1 MKMTRNRLAT
11 SGMPWILWGDGDP
24 TRVRRVPDPLQTL
37 HLTPLSHTGDRGGGL
52 EQPMLIRPTMV
63 RLTVALSATSM
74 RGADDLLEA
83 FHFLVVGTRL
93 ERGCLG
99 CSAWIDPDST
109 VHYLEEWA
117 TEDDMRAR
125 VRSDR
130 FTSLLAVVESAREAN
145 VHFDFVTKTRGLE
158 YVAEVRNQST

>member
-1 MKMTRNRLAT
+1 MKINRNHIAA

-24 TRVRRVPDPLQTL
+24 SRVRRGPDSLQTV
-37 HLTPLSHTGDRGGGL
+37 HLTTLSRIDRLRGEL
-52 EQPMLIRPTMV
+52 EQAMLTRHIMV
-63 RLTVALSATSM
+63 RLTVALSAASM

-83 FHFLVVGTRL
+83 FHFLVGGTRL

-99 CSAWIDPDST
+99 CSTWIDPDST
-109 VHYLEEWA
+109 VHYVEEWA
-117 TEDDMRAR
+117 TEEDMRAR

-130 FTSLLAVVESAREAN
+130 FTSLLSVVESAREAT

-158 YVAEVRNQST
+158 YVAEVRNQSA

>member
-1 MKMTRNRLAT
+1 MKTQRTRTTT

-24 TRVRRVPDPLQTL
+24 SRVRRCSDPRQTV
-37 HLTPLSHTGDRGGGL
+37 HLTTLSRGAQLRDEL
-52 EQPMLIRPTMV
+52 EQAMLTRPTMV
-63 RLTVALSATSM
+63 RLTVALSAASM

-99 CSAWIDPDST
+99 CSTWIDPDST
-109 VHYLEEWA
+109 VHYVEEWA
-117 TEDDMRAR
+117 TEEDMRAR

-130 FTSLLAVVESAREAN
+130 FTSLLAIVESAREAN

-158 YVAEVRNQST
+158 YVAEVRNETV

>member
-1 MKMTRNRLAT
+1 MKMNRSRIAA

-24 TRVRRVPDPLQTL
+24 SRVRRCPDSLQTV
-37 HLTPLSHTGDRGGGL
+37 HLTTLSRIGQLRAEL
-52 EQPMLIRPTMV
+52 EQAMLNRHIMV
-63 RLTVALSATSM
+63 RLTVALSAASM

-99 CSAWIDPDST
+99 CSTWIDPDST
-109 VHYLEEWA
+109 VHYVEEWA
-117 TEDDMRAR
+117 TEEDMRAR

-130 FTSLLAVVESAREAN
+130 FTSLLSVVESAREAT

-158 YVAEVRNQST
+158 YVAEVRNQSA

>member
-1 MKMTRNRLAT
+1 MKQNRIAA
-11 SGMPWILWGDGDP
+11 SGMPWILWGDGVGSSSD
-24 TRVRRVPDPLQTL
+24 RDRDLLQTV
-37 HLTPLSHTGDRGGGL
+37 HLTPLSRGREFYAKL
-52 EQPMLIRPTMV
+52 EQPMLRRHPMV
-63 RLTVALSATSM
+63 RLTVALSAASM

-99 CSAWIDPDST
+99 CSTWIDPDAT
-109 VHYLEEWA
+109 VHYVEEWA

-130 FTSLLAVVESAREAN
+130 FTSLLAVIESAREAN
-145 VHFDFVTKTRGLE
+145 VHFDFVTQTRGLE
-158 YVAEVRNQST
+158 YVAEVRNQSA

>member
-1 MKMTRNRLAT
+1 MAA
-11 SGMPWILWGDGDP
+11 SGMPWILWGDGAESSRYRHRDF
-24 TRVRRVPDPLQTL
+24 LQTV
-37 HLTPLSHTGDRGGGL
+37 HHTTLSRTLDCPAKL
-52 EQPMLIRPTMV
+52 EQPMLRPQTMV
-63 RLTVALSATSM
+63 RLTVALSAASM

-99 CSAWIDPDST
+99 CSTWIDPDAT
-109 VHYLEEWA
+109 VHYVEEWA

-130 FTSLLAVVESAREAN
+130 FTSLLAVIESAREAN
-145 VHFDFVTKTRGLE
+145 VHFDFVTQTRGLE
-158 YVAEVRNQST
+158 YVAEVRNESV

>member
-1 MKMTRNRLAT
+1 MKQNGVAA
-11 SGMPWILWGDGDP
+11 SGMPWILWGDGAGSGLY
-24 TRVRRVPDPLQTL
+24 RHRHSLQTV
-37 HLTPLSHTGDRGGGL
+37 HLTPLSRGSECPVKL
-52 EQPMLIRPTMV
+52 EQPMLLPHTMV
-63 RLTVALSATSM
+63 RLTVALSAASM

-99 CSAWIDPDST
+99 CSTWIDPDAT
-109 VHYLEEWA
+109 VHYVEEWA

-130 FTSLLAVVESAREAN
+130 FTSLLAVIESAREAN
-145 VHFDFVTKTRGLE
+145 VHFDFVTQTRGLE
-158 YVAEVRNQST
+158 YVAEVRNQSP

>member
-1 MKMTRNRLAT
+1 
-11 SGMPWILWGDGDP
+11 MPWILWGDGDRS
-24 TRVRRVPDPLQTL
+24 RVVAFSDSLQTV
-37 HLTPLSHTGDRGGGL
+37 HLTPLSRDRHLPGQL
-52 EQPMLIRPTMV
+52 EQAMLTRHTMV
-63 RLTVALSATSM
+63 RLTVALSAASM

-99 CSAWIDPDST
+99 CSTWIDPDST
-109 VHYLEEWA
+109 VHYVEEWA
-117 TEDDMRAR
+117 TEEDIRAR

-158 YVAEVRNQST
+158 YVAEVRNQAP

>member
-1 MKMTRNRLAT
+1 
-11 SGMPWILWGDGDP
+11 MPWILWGDGDP
-24 TRVRRVPDPLQTL
+24 SRSRPYAGSLQTL
-37 HLTPLSHTGDRGGGL
+37 HLMPLSRRGQLLGEL
-52 EQPMLIRPTMV
+52 EQAMLPGHTMV
-63 RLTVALSATSM
+63 RLTVALSAASM

-99 CSAWIDPDST
+99 CSTWIDPDST
-109 VHYLEEWA
+109 VHYVEEWA
-117 TEDDMRAR
+117 TEEDMRSR

-158 YVAEVRNQST
+158 YVAEVRSEAV

>member
-1 MKMTRNRLAT
+1 MKMNRSRIAA

-24 TRVRRVPDPLQTL
+24 SRVRAYSNSRQTV
-37 HLTPLSHTGDRGGGL
+37 HFTPLSSGDRLLGGL
-52 EQPMLIRPTMV
+52 EQAMLSGHTMV
-63 RLTVALSATSM
+63 RLTVALSAASM

-99 CSAWIDPDST
+99 CSTWIDPDST
-109 VHYLEEWA
+109 VHYVEEWA
-117 TEDDMRAR
+117 TEEDMRAR

-130 FTSLLAVVESAREAN
+130 FTSLLAIVESAKEAN
-145 VHFDFVTKTRGLE
+145 VHFDFVMKTRGLE
-158 YVAEVRNQST
+158 YVAEVRNETV

>member
-1 MKMTRNRLAT
+1 MKRIKNRPA
-11 SGMPWILWGDGDP
+11 SGMPWILWGDGDRS
-24 TRVRRVPDPLQTL
+24 RVLAFSDSLQTV
-37 HLTPLSHTGDRGGGL
+37 HPTPLSRDRHLPGQL
-52 EQPMLIRPTMV
+52 EQAMLTRHTMV
-63 RLTVALSATSM
+63 RLTVALSAASM

-99 CSAWIDPDST
+99 CSTWIDPDST
-109 VHYLEEWA
+109 VHYVEEWA
-117 TEDDMRAR
+117 TEEDMRAR

-130 FTSLLAVVESAREAN
+130 FTSLLGVVESAREAN

-158 YVAEVRNQST
+158 YVAEVRNQAT

>member
-1 MKMTRNRLAT
+1 MKMHGSRSAP

-24 TRVRRVPDPLQTL
+24 TRVRRYSDSLQTV
-37 HLTPLSHTGDRGGGL
+37 HLTTLSRGEPLRDEL
-52 EQPMLIRPTMV
+52 EQAMLPRHTMV
-63 RLTVALSATSM
+63 RLTVALNAASM

-99 CSAWIDPDST
+99 CSTWIDPDST
-109 VHYLEEWA
+109 VHYVEEWA

-130 FTSLLAVVESAREAN
+130 FTSLLAIVESAKEAK
-145 VHFDFVTKTRGLE
+145 VHFDFVTQTRGLE
-158 YVAEVRNQST
+158 YVAEVRNQGV

>member
-1 MKMTRNRLAT
+1 MKMNRTRIAS

-24 TRVRRVPDPLQTL
+24 SRVRRGPDSLQTV
-37 HLTPLSHTGDRGGGL
+37 HLTTLSRIGRFGGEL
-52 EQPMLIRPTMV
+52 EQAMLTRHIMV
-63 RLTVALSATSM
+63 RLTVALSAASM

-99 CSAWIDPDST
+99 CSTWLDPDST
-109 VHYLEEWA
+109 VHYVEEWA
-117 TEDDMRAR
+117 TEEDMRAR

-130 FTSLLAVVESAREAN
+130 FTSLLSVVESAREAT

-158 YVAEVRNQST
+158 YVAEVRNQSA

>member
-1 MKMTRNRLAT
+1 MTMHRNRTAA

-24 TRVRRVPDPLQTL
+24 SRLRPHSGSLQTI
-37 HLTPLSHTGDRGGGL
+37 HLMPLSRGGHLLGEL
-52 EQPMLIRPTMV
+52 EQAMLSGHTMV
-63 RLTVALSATSM
+63 RLTVALSAASM

-99 CSAWIDPDST
+99 CSTWIDPDST
-109 VHYLEEWA
+109 VHYVEEWA
-117 TEDDMRAR
+117 TEEDMRAR

-158 YVAEVRNQST
+158 YVAEVRNESV

>member
-1 MKMTRNRLAT
+1 MKTHRIGSRP
-11 SGMPWILWGDGDP
+11 SGMPWVLWGDGDP
-24 TRVRRVPDPLQTL
+24 SRVRRCQNSLQTVD
-37 HLTPLSHTGDRGGGL
+37 LTPLSRSHFIRAQL
-52 EQPMLIRPTMV
+52 EQAMLPRHVMV
-63 RLTVALSATSM
+63 RLTVALSAASM

-99 CSAWIDPDST
+99 CSTWIDPDST
-109 VHYLEEWA
+109 VHYVEEWA
-117 TEDDMRAR
+117 TEEDMRAR

-158 YVAEVRNQST
+158 YVAEVRNESV

>member
-1 MKMTRNRLAT
+1 MKMHRDRAAS

-24 TRVRRVPDPLQTL
+24 SRVRGYSDPFQPV
-37 HLTPLSHTGDRGGGL
+37 HLTPLSRDGQPRSEL
-52 EQPMLIRPTMV
+52 ERAMLRRQIMV
-63 RLTVALSATSM
+63 RLTVALSAASM

-99 CSAWIDPDST
+99 CSTWIDPDAT
-109 VHYLEEWA
+109 VHYVEEWA
-117 TEDDMRAR
+117 TEEDMRAR

-130 FTSLLAVVESAREAN
+130 FTSLLAIIESAKEAN
-145 VHFDFVTKTRGLE
+145 VHFDFVTQTRGLE
-158 YVAEVRNQST
+158 YVAEVRNQSV

>member
-1 MKMTRNRLAT
+1 MKMNRHRIAP

-24 TRVRRVPDPLQTL
+24 SRVRRGSDSLQTV
-37 HLTPLSHTGDRGGGL
+37 HLTTLSRIDQLRGEL
-52 EQPMLIRPTMV
+52 EQAMLSRHIMV
-63 RLTVALSATSM
+63 RLTVALSAASM

-99 CSAWIDPDST
+99 CSTWIDPDST
-109 VHYLEEWA
+109 VHYVEEWA
-117 TEDDMRAR
+117 TEEDMRAR

-130 FTSLLAVVESAREAN
+130 FTSLLSVVESAREAT

-158 YVAEVRNQST
+158 YVAEVRSQSA

>member
-1 MKMTRNRLAT
+1 MKMNRARPAA

-24 TRVRRVPDPLQTL
+24 SRIRPGQNSRQTVDLTTLSRSEAVRAQ
-37 HLTPLSHTGDRGGGL
+37 L
-52 EQPMLIRPTMV
+52 EQAMLPRHVMV
-63 RLTVALSATSM
+63 RLTVALSAASM

-99 CSAWIDPDST
+99 CSTWIDPDST
-109 VHYLEEWA
+109 VHYVEEWA
-117 TEDDMRAR
+117 TEEDMRAR

-158 YVAEVRNQST
+158 YVAEVRNESV

>member
-1 MKMTRNRLAT
+1 MKMNRVRSAT

-24 TRVRRVPDPLQTL
+24 SRVRRYQNCLQTVD
-37 HLTPLSHTGDRGGGL
+37 LTTLSRSDVGRSEL
-52 EQPMLIRPTMV
+52 EQAMLPRHVMV
-63 RLTVALSATSM
+63 RLTVALSAASM

-99 CSAWIDPDST
+99 CSTWIDPDST
-109 VHYLEEWA
+109 VHYVEEWA
-117 TEDDMRAR
+117 TEEDIRAR
-125 VRSDR
+125 VRSER
-130 FTSLLAVVESAREAN
+130 FTSLLSVVESAREAT

-158 YVAEVRNQST
+158 YVAEVRNQNT

>member
-1 MKMTRNRLAT
+1 MKMTRVRPAA

-24 TRVRRVPDPLQTL
+24 SRVRRGPDSLQTV
-37 HLTPLSHTGDRGGGL
+37 HLTTLSRIGRLRAEL
-52 EQPMLIRPTMV
+52 EQAMLNRHIMV
-63 RLTVALSATSM
+63 RLTVALSAASM

-99 CSAWIDPDST
+99 CSTWIDPDST
-109 VHYLEEWA
+109 VHYVEEWA
-117 TEDDMRAR
+117 TEEDMRAR

-130 FTSLLAVVESAREAN
+130 FTSLLSVVESAREAT

-158 YVAEVRNQST
+158 YVAEVRNQSA

>member
-1 MKMTRNRLAT
+1 MKMTRAGQAA

-24 TRVRRVPDPLQTL
+24 ARVRRYQDSFQTTD
-37 HLTPLSHTGDRGGGL
+37 LTTLSRSEFVRSEL
-52 EQPMLIRPTMV
+52 EQAMLPRHVMV
-63 RLTVALSATSM
+63 RLTVALSAASM

-99 CSAWIDPDST
+99 CSTWIDPDST
-109 VHYLEEWA
+109 VHYVEEWA
-117 TEDDMRAR
+117 TEEDIRAR

-130 FTSLLAVVESAREAN
+130 FTSLLSVVESAREAT

-158 YVAEVRNQST
+158 YVAEVRNQTT

>member
-1 MKMTRNRLAT
+1 MKMNRSRIAA

-24 TRVRRVPDPLQTL
+24 SRVRRRPDSLQTV
-37 HLTPLSHTGDRGGGL
+37 HLTTLSRIGRLRAEL
-52 EQPMLIRPTMV
+52 EQAMLNRHIMV
-63 RLTVALSATSM
+63 RLTVALSAASM

-99 CSAWIDPDST
+99 CSTWIDPDST
-109 VHYLEEWA
+109 VHYVEEWA
-117 TEDDMRAR
+117 TEEDMRAR

-130 FTSLLAVVESAREAN
+130 FTSLLSVVESAREAT

-158 YVAEVRNQST
+158 YVAEVRNQSA